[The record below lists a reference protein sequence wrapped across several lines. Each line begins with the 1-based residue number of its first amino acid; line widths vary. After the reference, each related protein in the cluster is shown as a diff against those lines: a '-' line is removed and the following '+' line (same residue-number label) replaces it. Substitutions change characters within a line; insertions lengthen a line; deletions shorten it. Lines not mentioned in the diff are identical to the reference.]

1 MLVLENNPIDDNTT
15 GPMDTITQKQ
25 SGKRKVK
32 VKKKSAVVSN
42 YAVKPSFYV
51 ANLFL
56 LPFYLQKENYRFFEH
71 FTLILTIKIEI
82 NNTPQIVDCE
92 SQNIHEYNSSSTK

>member
-1 MLVLENNPIDDNTT
+1 MLVLENNPIDDDTT

>member
-1 MLVLENNPIDDNTT
+1 MLVLENNPINDDTT

-25 SGKRKVK
+25 SGKRKVE

-42 YAVKPSFYV
+42 YAVKPVFYV
-51 ANLFL
+51 ANLFM

-71 FTLILTIKIEI
+71 FTLILNIKI
-82 NNTPQIVDCE
+82 
-92 SQNIHEYNSSSTK
+92 

>member
-1 MLVLENNPIDDNTT
+1 MLVLENNPIDDDTT

-32 VKKKSAVVSN
+32 VKKKFAVVSN

-71 FTLILTIKIEI
+71 FTLILNIKI
-82 NNTPQIVDCE
+82 
-92 SQNIHEYNSSSTK
+92 